1 MGTIT
6 VLPETT
12 QNPISLIGMR
22 AGVCWGADITDAAKN
37 YKRGLEC
44 IENNHGRTLEYV
56 NVELVI
62 DGYSARVIRE
72 WYTHLGGAPTRLQAS
87 TRYINYKNFEY
98 ITPHKI
104 EKNEVAKKI
113 FDETMKIITENAQK
127 LEELGIPREDSAMLL
142 PLGMGTKIVD

>member
-1 MGTIT
+1 MGKII

-56 NVELVI
+56 NVELVV
-62 DGYSARVIRE
+62 RVERVHVMLYYHSCHNNFLLEIRVPFI
-72 WYTHLGGAPTRLQAS
+72 G
-87 TRYINYKNFEY
+87 F
-98 ITPHKI
+98 
-104 EKNEVAKKI
+104 
-113 FDETMKIITENAQK
+113 
-127 LEELGIPREDSAMLL
+127 IPV
-142 PLGMGTKIVD
+142 GTYGVLNVNKFRCSL